1 MAEKRKRGANFSD
14 LERTKLIRLMEDYK
28 QVIEDKRHDSSNNKK
43 KAHAW
48 EQLTQKFNMEASVTK
63 RTSKQL
69 THLWR
74 DLKGK
79 AKKEQSRY
87 NRARLGTGGGPPP
100 TPVDEVSQTI
110 MDMIPAEFQPV
121 SGVQDD
127 DAQDSCDAS
136 LGELIGTPLIID

>member
-14 LERTKLIRLMEDYK
+14 LERAKLIRLMEDYK
-28 QVIEDKRHDSSNNKK
+28 QVIEGKRHDNSNNKK

-48 EQLTQKFNMEASVTK
+48 EQLTQKFNLEASVTK

-69 THLWR
+69 LHLWR

-87 NRARLGTGGGPPP
+87 HLRETGNWRRTSPNARG
-100 TPVDEVSQTI
+100 
-110 MDMIPAEFQPV
+110 
-121 SGVQDD
+121 
-127 DAQDSCDAS
+127 
-136 LGELIGTPLIID
+136 